1 MFAVAALLGPSD
13 DAAPALRLI
22 GAAPL
27 AVLMA
32 AARVELERE
41 RASVSGRH
49 SGATGGRARNP
60 GANARCFAVPRVPGS
75 MLSHCPGMTRRCASG
90 AGALRAT
97 AGSERRQIA
106 RR

>member
-60 GANARCFAVPRVPGS
+60 GAASCALAHGFRVQ
-75 MLSHCPGMTRRCASG
+75 CYR
-90 AGALRAT
+90 
-97 AGSERRQIA
+97 IA
-106 RR
+106 PE